1 MSIRMKKKILL
12 AGGCSYT
19 DENFYSIAHK
29 LPDDER
35 GGWPM
40 WPEIMGKELGLEVF
54 NTASSGCGNPEIA
67 KTIISNI
74 IKYGDR
80 IEKVVVLW
88 TSADRIQHYNYTV
101 HPLIDAYGNEPLAT
115 ENSVYFG
122 LNELKWEPWFFQ
134 ENRVVENWF
143 RDSLLA
149 MYTVATLCKS
159 KGIDFI
165 FGQGVNF
172 HLHAMTDVTREM
184 VEKLNKDN
192 PSVEYDNI
200 LENIT
205 QHTELDF
212 ISIIEKGS
220 FGGTN
225 APVHSEVE
233 YPIYK
238 ELKKKYRK
246 NLMYNGYEIHEFES
260 ALDFVFHLERG
271 VYRISDNR
279 ADPIMPF
286 DYSKHDYHP
295 NSLGQKYIA
304 DTFISHYKIM

>member
-1 MSIRMKKKILL
+1 MKKKILL

-88 TSADRIQHYNYTV
+88 TSADRIQHYSATV

-115 ENSVYFG
+115 QHKRLFG
-122 LNELKWEPWFFQ
+122 LNELKWEPWRFQ
-134 ENRVVENWF
+134 ENRVVEHWF

-172 HLHAMTDVTREM
+172 HLHAMTLVTKEM

-192 PSVEYDNI
+192 PSREYDNI

-220 FGGTN
+220 FGGT
-225 APVHSEVE
+225 VE

>member
-1 MSIRMKKKILL
+1 MKKKILL

-88 TSADRIQHYNYTV
+88 TSADRIQHYSATV

-115 ENSVYFG
+115 QHKRLFG
-122 LNELKWEPWFFQ
+122 LNELKWEPWRFQ
-134 ENRVVENWF
+134 ENRIVEHWF

-172 HLHAMTDVTREM
+172 HLHAMTLVTKEM

-192 PSVEYDNI
+192 PSREYDNI

-205 QHTELDF
+205 QHTELDY
-212 ISIIEKGS
+212 IGLIEEGS
-220 FGGTN
+220 FGGT
-225 APVHSEVE
+225 VD

-260 ALDFVFHLERG
+260 AFDFGFHLERG

-279 ADPIMPF
+279 AHLGIGDDLMPF
-286 DYSKHDYHP
+286 EHSKHDYHP
-295 NSLGQKYIA
+295 NSLGQHYIA
-304 DTFISHYKIM
+304 NDLLKHNWRNRFFD